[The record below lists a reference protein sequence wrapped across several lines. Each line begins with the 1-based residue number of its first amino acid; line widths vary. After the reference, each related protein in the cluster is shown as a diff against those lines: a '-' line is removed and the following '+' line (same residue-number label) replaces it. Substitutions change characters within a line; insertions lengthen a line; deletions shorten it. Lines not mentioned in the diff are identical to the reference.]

1 VDRRSFLK
9 EAAAT
14 GATAA
19 AAAIDLLGCRPAGPS
34 APEACASFPYADIE
48 EATVADLSAK
58 MKRGELGAVE
68 LVDRYIAR
76 IEAVDRRGPRL
87 RSVLE
92 LDPDARAIAARLDEE
107 RRTKG
112 VRGPLHGIPVLVKD
126 NIDTAGRTK
135 TTAGSLV
142 LADAPAPADAEIVAR
157 LRRAGAIVL
166 GKTNLSEW
174 ANIRSSRSTSGWS
187 ARGGLTRNPYALDR
201 NASGSSSGSGA
212 AIAANLGAV
221 ALGSETDGSIVS
233 PASICGIVGIK
244 PTVGLVS
251 RRGIIPIAES
261 QDTGGPMTRTVADA
275 AIVLA
280 AIAGPDPQDRAT
292 DAQKGRTVG
301 DYTAALRPDGARG
314 KRIGVVRN
322 FPTIGRP
329 VMDIVDRAVDD
340 LRKLGAMVVDPV
352 EIASMPKIDDPE
364 LEVLLYELKAGL
376 NAYLGGRPGT
386 SSKTIEDVVRYNRD
400 HATEELRYFGQD
412 LFEKALAKGPL
423 TTPAYLEA
431 RATCLKLSRDEG
443 IDLALQKHGVDLL
456 VSPTGGPAWL
466 TDLVNGDS
474 YTGSSSTLAAVAG
487 YPSITVPA
495 GMLRGLPIGISFF
508 GPAFSESLL
517 IGVAY
522 AYEQATRH
530 RQKPRFQP
538 TLGGL
543 GPDGPA

>member
-1 VDRRSFLK
+1 VRRRSFLK
-9 EAAAT
+9 AAAT

-19 AAAIDLLGCRPAGPS
+19 FGGFDLVGCRPAGPS
-34 APEACASFPYADIE
+34 APETCATFPHADIE

-58 MKRGELGAVE
+58 MRRGELSAVD
-68 LVDRYIAR
+68 LVDRYVAR
-76 IEAVDRRGPRL
+76 IEAIDKRGPRL
-87 RSVLE
+87 KSVLE
-92 LDPDARAIAARLDEE
+92 LDPDARAIAAQLDEE
-107 RRTKG
+107 RRTRG

-126 NIDTAGRTK
+126 NIDTSGRTK
-135 TTAGSLV
+135 TTAGSLA
-142 LADAPAPADAEIVAR
+142 LAGAPPPPDAEIVAR

-212 AIAANLGAV
+212 AIAANLSAV

-275 AIVLA
+275 AIVLS
-280 AIAGPDPQDRAT
+280 AIAGPDPADRAT
-292 DAQKGRTVG
+292 EAQRGRSIG
-301 DYTAALRPDGARG
+301 DYMAALRPDGARG

-322 FPTIGRP
+322 FPTISRS
-329 VMDIVDRAVDD
+329 VVDFVDHAVDD
-340 LRKLGAMVVDPV
+340 LRKLGAMVIDPV
-352 EIASMPKIDDPE
+352 EIPSMPKIDDPE
-364 LEVLLYELKAGL
+364 LDVLLFELKAGL
-376 NAYLGGRPGT
+376 TAYLGGRTGA
-386 SSKTIEDVVRYNRD
+386 SMKTLDEIVRYNRE
-400 HATEELRYFGQD
+400 HAAEELRYFGQD
-412 LFEKALAKGPL
+412 LFEKAIDKGPL

-443 IDLALQKHGVDLL
+443 IDLALRKHGVDLL
-456 VSPTGGPAWL
+456 VAPTGGPAWI

-474 YTGSSSTLAAVAG
+474 YTGSSSTIAAVAG

-508 GPAFSESLL
+508 GPAFSEPLL
-517 IGVAY
+517 IAVAY
-522 AYEQATRH
+522 SYEQATRH
-530 RQKPRFQP
+530 RRKPLYLP